1 MLAAQIG
8 NQRCRNQPHVAA
20 VVAKKKEYVR
30 GMINLI
36 GVAIVWI
43 ISHNCRTL
51 AHSEIHSFLMIKF
64 SS

>member
-30 GMINLI
+30 SMI
-36 GVAIVWI
+36 
-43 ISHNCRTL
+43 
-51 AHSEIHSFLMIKF
+51 M
-64 SS
+64 